1 MAEKIANQFTG
12 LDMHSLI
19 AGPLI
24 AACEAETMLA
34 AATAKFIEDVG
45 LEEPTDAK
53 GDGNKIRR
61 VRTTEFSFDRA
72 IHGANGENIGQETVV
87 MNVPLLSMVKIPTFG
102 IDEMNIT
109 FDMEVKSSESSESSD
124 DKNLSADGN
133 ISLGIGPFKAK
144 VNIKGSIACH
154 EKNTRSSDNS
164 AKYHVDLHAKD
175 YGTPEGL
182 SRMLDIL
189 ATASTPRAIT
199 TTMNDTK
206 KIEDSGKQKEQH
218 E

>member
-1 MAEKIANQFTG
+1 M
-12 LDMHSLI
+12 S
-19 AGPLI
+19 
-24 AACEAETMLA
+24 
-34 AATAKFIEDVG
+34 
-45 LEEPTDAK
+45 
-53 GDGNKIRR
+53 
-61 VRTTEFSFDRA
+61 
-72 IHGANGENIGQETVV
+72 
-87 MNVPLLSMVKIPTFG
+87 VPLLSMVKIPTFG

-109 FDMEVKSSESSESSD
+109 FDMEVKSSESSEKTD
-124 DKNLSADGN
+124 DKNIGLDGN
-133 ISLGIGPFKAK
+133 VSLGIGPFKAK

-199 TTMNDTK
+199 TTLK
-206 KIEDSGKQKEQH
+206 EPAKIEEGGKQKETVSP
-218 E
+218 EEKKPAKA

>member
-12 LDMHSLI
+12 VDMHSLI
-19 AGPLI
+19 ADSLI

-34 AATAKFIEDVG
+34 ATTARFIEDVG
-45 LEEPTDAK
+45 LEKPTDAK
-53 GDGNKIRR
+53 G
-61 VRTTEFSFDRA
+61 
-72 IHGANGENIGQETVV
+72 
-87 MNVPLLSMVKIPTFG
+87 
-102 IDEMNIT
+102 
-109 FDMEVKSSESSESSD
+109 
-124 DKNLSADGN
+124 
-133 ISLGIGPFKAK
+133 
-144 VNIKGSIACH
+144 SIACN

-199 TTMNDTK
+199 TTLK
-206 KIEDSGKQKEQH
+206 EPAKIEEGGKQKETVSP
-218 E
+218 EEKKPAKA